1 MKRLRLKSLAVGGL
15 LTVSVVIL
23 ALSPPRLG
31 TERFQLEKNDIQ
43 EDLAG
48 IQHHRSELAT
58 LKAQKKADKKAGND
72 MAVIADK
79 KEIKK
84 AKADLKRDKVYLR
97 ADKKDLKQDYRLT
110 IREQKQELRS
120 AEVQLSKAKGEL
132 RSALRQNDVAS
143 IKPASSEVTRLIN
156 ARSTDKAMLTNL
168 RSDRH
173 EDLAAVN
180 DAIGEANGQFGGTL
194 FAENGYNKVSEWV
207 TR

>member
-58 LKAQKKADKKAGND
+58 FKAQKKADKKAGND

-180 DAIGEANGQFGGTL
+180 DAIGEANGQFAGTL
-194 FAENGYNKVSEWV
+194 FAENGYNKMSAWV